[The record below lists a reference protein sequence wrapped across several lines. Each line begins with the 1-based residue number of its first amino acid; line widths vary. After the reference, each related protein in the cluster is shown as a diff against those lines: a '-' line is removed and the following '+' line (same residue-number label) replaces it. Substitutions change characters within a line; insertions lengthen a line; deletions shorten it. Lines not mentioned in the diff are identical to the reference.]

1 MKFLLMTFFTVLL
14 LYSLCFNCKDD
25 LSTIQVDKQ
34 EMKVVDK
41 STDLSS
47 VRSYRVDTFFL
58 NNGMLYKSS
67 KKSAIQS
74 TIN

>member
-14 LYSLCFNCKDD
+14 VYSLCFNCEED
-25 LSTIQVDKQ
+25 LSTTHVDKQ

-47 VRSYRVDTFFL
+47 IRSYRVDTFFL

-67 KKSAIQS
+67 KKSVIGS